1 MSTRTVFAG
10 SARGE
15 VRMVTSDRWS
25 EPVRPKRRRRSRR
38 NFYNDSLSETE
49 RIELKKAEKV
59 ENLGEEIAVLRVR
72 LKAAIDEQPK
82 DLRLIERGVGMLV
95 RAVSAQYRLSPK
107 SKKDLA
113 DSLAAVFNSLGD
125 HILPPDQ

>member
-1 MSTRTVFAG
+1 
-10 SARGE
+10 
-15 VRMVTSDRWS
+15 MVTSNRWS
-25 EPVRPKRRRRSRR
+25 EPVRPKRTRRRSRR
-38 NFYNDSLSETE
+38 NFYDDDCLTETE
-49 RIELKKAEKV
+49 RIELKKAAKV

-72 LKAAIDEQPK
+72 LKTALHDRPE
-82 DLRLIERGVGMLV
+82 DLRLLERGIGMLV

-107 SKKDLA
+107 ARKDLS